1 MNLRIQIACCV
12 FGALVAGIIAGSA
25 AIVLVSGIT
34 SRDWKALKLEPVV
47 KEAKVQALR
56 GQPAGELIIRLDAD
70 AQSYSQQMV
79 IVTTKLSFSAVF
91 LSWVYVMETQRSDL
105 TRSWCGR
112 ARGTV
117 LSLDFVLARRTT
129 RR

>member
-1 MNLRIQIACCV
+1 MDLRIQIACCV
-12 FGALVAGIIAGSA
+12 FGALVAGIVAGSA

-79 IVTTKLSFSAVF
+79 IVTTKLAGLLSKQAVTALVGGGVCFLLFS
-91 LSWVYVMETQRSDL
+91 YVGFTL
-105 TRSWCGR
+105 WK
-112 ARGTV
+112 
-117 LSLDFVLARRTT
+117 RREATYP
-129 RR
+129 